1 MRLSRQKFHSLFSA
15 IHLSFPNRV
24 FHDSIARVFFHN
36 PIFKSVYPHNYCLYQ
51 AIFFIFTKQ
60 SIIRDTCCKFTKWHR
75 ISCHGTGFC
84 VDSIYNIP
92 NWNANTKKK
101 IVSLFYLNEI
111 LSQSCNVLVTCSIAH
126 SGHVFSAH
134 FYHSILIDDLM
145 IIFQSNL
152 VIYGNKLIMES
163 FTEQTSPVNS
173 MCQTQ
178 MEKLK
183 QKTLSVLI
191 IKLYADSP
199 NINWTISTIYCRTN
213 FIFVWIIGSV
223 HMNKSS
229 L

>member
-1 MRLSRQKFHSLFSA
+1 MTQLLEFFSTIQFSNPYIRTTIAFTRQSFSYLPSNQLFETPVVNLLNGIGSAVTEQGFVLTAFTTSL
-15 IHLSFPNRV
+15 IEMQ
-24 FHDSIARVFFHN
+24 I
-36 PIFKSVYPHNYCLYQ
+36 Q
-51 AIFFIFTKQ
+51 
-60 SIIRDTCCKFTKWHR
+60 
-75 ISCHGTGFC
+75 
-84 VDSIYNIP
+84 
-92 NWNANTKKK
+92 KKK

-199 NINWTISTIYCRTN
+199 NIN
-213 FIFVWIIGSV
+213 
-223 HMNKSS
+223 
-229 L
+229 